1 MKNICTQ
8 SSKHN
13 SGQHLSIFEVEV
25 MILAQ
30 EFTPYTSRNEL
41 TRAQQDKIGCVL
53 TVQQTESFKLILL
66 LA

>member
-1 MKNICTQ
+1 
-8 SSKHN
+8 
-13 SGQHLSIFEVEV
+13 